1 MSWKSL
7 DIYKY
12 GGQIYVYLANTEALY
27 IYSEVQLAWLIT
39 ANSLCVSLLNSVRS
53 ITFFCR

>member
-7 DIYKY
+7 DIKY
-12 GGQIYVYLANTEALY
+12 GGQIYIYLANAEALY

-39 ANSLCVSLLNSVRS
+39 ANS
-53 ITFFCR
+53 

>member
-7 DIYKY
+7 DIEY
-12 GGQIYVYLANTEALY
+12 GGQIYIYLANTEALY

-39 ANSLCVSLLNSVRS
+39 ANSLFVSLLNSVGS